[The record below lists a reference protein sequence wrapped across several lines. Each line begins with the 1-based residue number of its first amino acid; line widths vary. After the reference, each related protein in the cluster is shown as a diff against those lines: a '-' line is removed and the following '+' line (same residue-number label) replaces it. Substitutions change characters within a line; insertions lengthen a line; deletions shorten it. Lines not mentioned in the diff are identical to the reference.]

1 LHKEGATSSPRTED
15 GFEKLYEKFYG
26 PASTG
31 GTDFLATLNQEL
43 DDGEDEED
51 DDEAELMDDDYD
63 NEDYPRQSFF
73 PGEED
78 DDLAKHRDKIF
89 GKLQKMIDEHN

>member
-1 LHKEGATSSPRTED
+1 LHKEAAARSPRTQD
-15 GFEKLYEKFYG
+15 GFEKLYEEFYG

-43 DDGEDEED
+43 EDEKDEED
-51 DDEAELMDDDYD
+51 DEDDLMDGDYD
-63 NEDYPRQSFF
+63 DEGYPRQSFF

-78 DDLAKHRDKIF
+78 DELAKHRDKIF